1 VYQIFLA
8 VNFGQLGQLKL
19 QGYMQQAKMLPFSD
33 KLFLCSSLLRKNF
46 RYEHKPQRI
55 ASFEGMLSVKL
66 FI

>member
-19 QGYMQQAKMLPFSD
+19 LGYMQQAKLPPFSEN
-33 KLFLCSSLLRKNF
+33 FTSYNWIVSL
-46 RYEHKPQRI
+46 
-55 ASFEGMLSVKL
+55 EGMLSVKL